1 METIHS
7 LEIPIILF
15 IQNLGEWLRYPMRTL
30 TLLGDREFYLLIA
43 PVLYWCID
51 PVVGIRF
58 GLYFMFS
65 GSMNFLFKYLLHTP
79 RPFWIDTRVIPEIVE
94 MNFGMPSGHAQNAVV
109 VFGSLTHEGKIRLG
123 WVWVGILAFFIGLSR
138 IYLGVH
144 FISDVLVGWLV
155 GGIILWLAIRW
166 EQPFVS
172 WFSKQTYL
180 VKYLVVLGTSLG
192 VLLIGLIFYFINQN
206 QTLPVVW
213 AENISMTTGLEIFES
228 PYNLANL
235 FSYCGAFLGLA
246 GGAVWLNNRGGFT
259 VQASIA
265 RLALR
270 YVLGLAGILAIYIGL
285 DILFPDGESLVAHIF
300 RYARYALIGSWV
312 SAIGPFIFIKFQL

>member
-79 RPFWIDTRVIPEIVE
+79 RPFWIDTRVIPEIIE

-123 WVWVGILAFFIGLSR
+123 WVWVGILALFIGLSR

-166 EQPFVS
+166 EKPFVS

-270 YVLGLAGILAIYIGL
+270 YVLGLAVILAIYIGL

-312 SAIGPFIFIKFQL
+312 SAIGPYIFIKFRL